1 MLQVKLETPTN
12 QNSLHIELTKGMF
25 AIVDRYVIDELFDYV
40 WVAVK
45 WNFRWYAY
53 SWKKVDGSRSRISM
67 HRLIAQTALGEIPHH
82 LNKNTLDNRRA
93 NLLNMTP
100 RAHRQLH
107 GIRRYGRKKQDKTTI
122 AKRPGSPYMARQ
134 EPEINKP

>member
-1 MLQVKLETPTN
+1 MLQVKLEKPTKY
-12 QNSLHIELTKGMF
+12 NSIPVDIGHGLT
-25 AIVDRYVIDELFDYV
+25 AIVSQDLPDDFFDYV

-53 SWKKVDGSRSRISM
+53 SWKKKDGSRSRIAM
-67 HRLIAQTALGEIPHH
+67 HRLIAQTPPGEICHH
-82 LNKNTLDNRRA
+82 LNKNSLDNRKA

-107 GIRRYGRKKQDKTTI
+107 GIRRFGRKKEHKTTI
-122 AKRPGSPYMARQ
+122 KNKRKTA
-134 EPEINKP
+134 